1 MRRILPAL
9 LAAAACLLPAGG
21 PAPAAAAEQAAP
33 TRGLRYPS
41 LTPDGRWVVFDYR
54 GDIWKMP
61 LDGTGHA
68 DRLTVH
74 EAQDTLPRVSPDG
87 TQVAFSSRRNGGF
100 DLFVVSIDGGPPRQ
114 VTFHSARELLC
125 DWSPDGK
132 SLLFLSNREPSLW
145 QMDLYEVALEGGT
158 PRRITRDGGRDG
170 TYSADGSRIVYARGF
185 NTIYQDNYKGSAN
198 YDLYAVDRA
207 GGTPQRLCD
216 TPGSERWPFLSAD
229 GAWLYFLAEEQGVAN
244 LWRMPAAGGEREQVT
259 RLAGADLQRML
270 PDAQR
275 RRAVLERAGQLAWL
289 DLEEAGTPLHELPLV
304 VQADERGSGVEVRT
318 ITQGGEQVDVSR
330 DGTQVAFALN
340 GDLWLM
346 PGGGGAGR
354 RVTTT
359 PEEEQWP
366 RFSPDGRRLAYS
378 VEVGGQ
384 SDVYV
389 LDLASGKATQVT
401 KHKADDFFQCWS
413 PDGTRLA
420 FSSERSGNRDLWSIE
435 LASGKELQLTNHPA
449 ADDDPAWSPDGRW
462 IAFDSGRDGSQAIF
476 VMPAEGGPARRVT
489 QGSGFFQVPTW
500 SPDGSLLA
508 FEAFQPDSGQS
519 GGLFVASAGGGPS
532 MQVSRDG
539 QAACWTRSGGWIYF
553 HATRDG
559 QEGIWRLPAPQGVLV
574 GERVPFL
581 GRIEVD
587 RREELAQLFDE
598 AWKRLKDGFY
608 DPAMHGVDWD
618 AMRTKYRD
626 MAADAENK
634 DVFYNVVNQ
643 MLAELGASHL
653 GISPGGS
660 DENAPTSNRGPAT
673 GVLGLELASEPGQ
686 DARRIVALTPGGP
699 AQKAGLKVGQRVT
712 AVHGTTLLAG
722 TDLDRVLAGTAGK
735 EVKLAVL
742 DAEGGEATPREVAVR
757 AVPAPALAKAYFEQ
771 WRARSETRV
780 KEGSQGRVGYVH
792 LDQMDPD
799 NLARFQQAV
808 ARMNADPRN
817 QGMVMDIRENG
828 GGNIHVQLM
837 AILQARPF
845 VRLQPRGAPRMTQPQ
860 LYWDKPVVL
869 LVNERSF
876 SDAEVFPWSFRAGA
890 LGTTVGVPTPGGVI
904 GTTDVKLSD
913 GSNFR
918 IPRVGW
924 FSLDGQ
930 NLENHGFVPD
940 IVVPESSEDRLAGRD
955 PQLDKALEVVMQ
967 QVKARYGEAPPPE
980 AKPEPKPEPEAPK
993 AEPRLLGESLLADA
1007 RVGEWVRYRSQPAQG
1022 EASFVKLVLAA
1033 LEGGKATF
1041 RRELESGPALA
1052 FELPESLPVA
1062 ALKAQLEGVGA
1073 LRASEAVTTQVGGA
1087 AQEGVAVT
1095 LELQGVEARLLFTA
1109 AVPCM
1114 GLLRVEVGG
1123 QAVLQAVEWGAG
1135 EGGTPSGAAPGR
1147 ATPGAG
1153 PR

>member
-1 MRRILPAL
+1 MRRILLAVLAVSACLLGGAPSPL
-9 LAAAACLLPAGG
+9 LAAEA
-21 PAPAAAAEQAAP
+21 PAPTQ
-33 TRGLRYPS
+33 GLRYPS
-41 LTPDGRWVVFDYR
+41 LSPDGRWVVFDYR

-61 LDGTGHA
+61 LDGKGHA

-74 EAQDTLPRVSPDG
+74 EAQDTLARISPDG

-114 VTFHSARELLC
+114 VTFHSALELLC

-132 SLLFLSNREPSLW
+132 HLLFLSNREPSLW
-145 QMDLYEVALEGGT
+145 QMDLYEVALDGGT

-170 TYSADGSRIVYARGF
+170 TYSADGRRIVYARGF
-185 NTIYQDNYKGSAN
+185 NTIYQDNYRGSAS
-198 YDLYAVDRA
+198 YDLYVVDRA
-207 GGTPQRLCD
+207 GGTPTRLCD

-229 GAWLYFLAEEQGVAN
+229 GEWVHFLAEEQGVAN
-244 LWRMPAAGGEREQVT
+244 LWRMPVAGGEREQLT
-259 RLAGADLQRML
+259 RLSGADLQRML
-270 PDAQR
+270 PDAAR
-275 RRAVLERAGQLAWL
+275 GRVVLERAGRLAWL
-289 DLEEAGTPLHELPLV
+289 GLDEPGLPLHELALV
-304 VQADERGSGVEVRT
+304 VQADDRGSGVEVRT
-318 ITQGGEQVDVSR
+318 LTQGGEQVDVSR
-330 DGTQVAFALN
+330 DGTQVAFTLN

-354 RVTTT
+354 RITST

-384 SDVYV
+384 SDLYV
-389 LDLASGKATQVT
+389 MDLGSGRTTQVT

-435 LASGKELQLTNHPA
+435 LSSGKEVQLTNHPA

-489 QGSGFFQVPTW
+489 QGSGFFQVPAW
-500 SPDGSLLA
+500 SPDGSMLA

-519 GGLFVASAGGGPS
+519 GGLFVVSASGGPA

-539 QAACWTRSGGWIYF
+539 QVACWTRTGGWIYF

-559 QEGIWRLPAPQGVLV
+559 QAGIWRLPAPQGVLV

-581 GRIEVD
+581 GRVEVD
-587 RREELAQLFDE
+587 RRKELAQLFDE

-618 AMRTKYRD
+618 AMRAKYRD

-634 DVFYNVVNQ
+634 DTFYNIVNQ

-660 DENAPTSNRGPAT
+660 DEQAPTSGRTPPT
-673 GVLGLELASEPGQ
+673 GVLGMELEVEPGQ
-686 DARRIVALTPGGP
+686 DARRIVALVAGGP
-699 AQKAGLKVGQRVT
+699 AEKAGLKVGQRVT
-712 AVHGTTLLAG
+712 SVAGTLLTPA
-722 TDLDRVLAGTAGK
+722 TDLDRVLAGSAGR
-735 EVKLAVL
+735 EVKVAVL
-742 DAEGGEATPREVAVR
+742 EPEGGEAAPREVGMR
-757 AVPAPALAKAYFEQ
+757 AVAGGALAKGWFEQ
-771 WRARSETRV
+771 WRARSESRV

-792 LDQMDPD
+792 LDQMDQE

-808 ARMNADPRN
+808 ARFNADPRN
-817 QGMVMDIRENG
+817 QGMVLDVRENG

-845 VRLQPRGAPRMTQPQ
+845 MRLEPRGAPRMTQPQ
-860 LYWDKPVVL
+860 LYWDKPVVV

-876 SDAEVFPWSFRAGA
+876 SDAEVFPWSFRAGG
-890 LGTTVGVPTPGGVI
+890 LGTTVGMPTPGGVI

-913 GSNFR
+913 GSTFR

-924 FSLDGQ
+924 YSLDGQ
-930 NLENHGFVPD
+930 NLENNGFVPD
-940 IVVPESSEDRLAGRD
+940 ILVPETSADRLAGRD
-955 PQLDKALEVVMQ
+955 PQLEKALEVVLQ

-980 AKPEPKPEPEAPK
+980 AKPEPKPAPEAPR
-993 AEPRLLGESLLADA
+993 AEARLLGESLLSDA
-1007 RVGEWVRYRSQPAQG
+1007 RVGEWVRYRSQPAEG
-1022 EASFVKLVLAA
+1022 EASVLKVVLAS

-1041 RRELESGPALA
+1041 RRELESGPGLAL
-1052 FELPESLPVA
+1052 ELPESLPVA
-1062 ALKAQLEGVGA
+1062 PLKEQLAGLGS
-1073 LRASEAVTTQVGGA
+1073 LRSSEALTVQVGGSA
-1087 AQEGVAVT
+1087 AEGVAVV
-1095 LELQGVEARLLFTA
+1095 LELQGVELRLVFTA
-1109 AVPCM
+1109 ALPCS
-1114 GLLRVEVGG
+1114 GLLRVERGG
-1123 QAVLQAVEWGAG
+1123 QVVLQAVEWGAG
-1135 EGGTPSGAAPGR
+1135 EGGAGASAPR
-1147 ATPGAG
+1147 
-1153 PR
+1153 